1 MRDRYLQ
8 IPEGS
13 DQVRDLARRV
23 TESAVTTHERTTAV
37 LNHLLTEYQYSLDAD
52 TATSLH
58 PIDDFLFRRKTG
70 YCEHYATAMVI
81 MLRTLGVPAR
91 LVTGFLATEWNEFGG
106 YYTVRQRDAHAWVE
120 VFYPHSGWI
129 KFDPTPTAA
138 SVPTPSLW
146 EGFQRLGES
155 IRLHWDRAFI
165 RYSARDQLAVI
176 HSLRDG
182 SDSARDAVSRWT
194 VALGTAALQLM
205 RTLVAQVQTS
215 HPIMAWALLLAA
227 VIALS
232 ASMVA
237 VRHRWPTGHFTRGIP
252 VRRQHQIVQHY
263 RSMLRIAARRG
274 IRIAPSTTP
283 TELTQHVRESWSEA
297 ESAVVE
303 LTALYCRGRFGNS
316 SLSGEELLRAVDQIR
331 ALRRLARASQ

>member
-1 MRDRYLQ
+1 
-8 IPEGS
+8 
-13 DQVRDLARRV
+13 
-23 TESAVTTHERTTAV
+23 
-37 LNHLLTEYQYSLDAD
+37 
-52 TATSLH
+52 
-58 PIDDFLFRRKTG
+58 
-70 YCEHYATAMVI
+70 
-81 MLRTLGVPAR
+81 
-91 LVTGFLATEWNEFGG
+91 
-106 YYTVRQRDAHAWVE
+106 
-120 VFYPHSGWI
+120 
-129 KFDPTPTAA
+129 
-138 SVPTPSLW
+138 
-146 EGFQRLGES
+146 
-155 IRLHWDRAFI
+155 
-165 RYSARDQLAVI
+165 
-176 HSLRDG
+176 
-182 SDSARDAVSRWT
+182 
-194 VALGTAALQLM
+194 
-205 RTLVAQVQTS
+205 LVAQVQTS

-232 ASMVA
+232 ALMVA